1 MFLKNLLFRFK
12 KNNFNSKKLLFG
24 VIILAI
30 IIYLIIEIVN
40 LNSASKEETQVYFK
54 IEKGQKSLDILD
66 RLVKKKI
73 IRNKYFSYFYI
84 KITGLSIQP
93 GVYYLNTNQSPKYNL
108 QTISK
113 GEVSEKKFTFIEGW
127 RVEQYAQ
134 LLDQEGIIDFE
145 NFIETAQKHESK
157 LYPDT
162 YQIAIKTTSQIIVDK
177 LLANYDQKMAENKIN
192 PSAEDLILASI
203 VEREAKFDEDRAKI
217 AGVFKNRLK
226 IGMALEADPTVQYAQ
241 ENNQKKDF
249 EYWQELAIGDITIN
263 SPFNT
268 YKVKGL
274 PPAPICNPSIKSILA
289 VINYEKNDY
298 FYFIHDSEG
307 KAHFAK
313 NITEHNQ
320 NKQKYIQ

>member
-1 MFLKNLLFRFK
+1 MAKFARVVNGNAFGLGKPTRYNSRRPMGQFWALLWALALIAIVLLAACGPIVKSPLISDKAISFVEGSLPEKSSVEKTIFSVPYDWVEEGKIKKEHLVKLKKVCEDLGLVPIGYLMTIEAIVHFL
-12 KNNFNSKKLLFG
+12 
-24 VIILAI
+24 
-30 IIYLIIEIVN
+30 
-40 LNSASKEETQVYFK
+40 
-54 IEKGQKSLDILD
+54 QKSE
-66 RLVKKKI
+66 
-73 IRNKYFSYFYI
+73 
-84 KITGLSIQP
+84 GAP
-93 GVYYLNTNQSPKYNL
+93 
-108 QTISK
+108 
-113 GEVSEKKFTFIEGW
+113 VSA
-127 RVEQYAQ
+127 V
-134 LLDQEGIIDFE
+134 
-145 NFIETAQKHESK
+145 FIETAQKHESK

-274 PPAPICNPSIKSILA
+274 PPAPICNPSIKSILNFI
-289 VINYEKNDY
+289 VCIFVCFDY
-298 FYFIHDSEG
+298 VR
-307 KAHFAK
+307 
-313 NITEHNQ
+313 
-320 NKQKYIQ
+320 